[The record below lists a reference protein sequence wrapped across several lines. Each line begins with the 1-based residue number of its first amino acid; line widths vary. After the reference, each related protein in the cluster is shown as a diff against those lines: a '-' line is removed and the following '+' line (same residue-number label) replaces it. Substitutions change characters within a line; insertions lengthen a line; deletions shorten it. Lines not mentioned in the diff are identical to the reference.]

1 MRWGEVLKSS
11 LLLFL
16 IFGFLGCASKEKQA
30 EKHFKKGFAYQNQ
43 GDLDKA
49 LQEYQKALQLNP
61 NYTQVYT
68 NVGTVHLKKKDYHK
82 AIQQF
87 KKVIELNYWDRKAHY
102 NLGLESLYT
111 GEVEKAKEEVK
122 FLKSIRS
129 ELADALEKKIGER

>member
-1 MRWGEVLKSS
+1 MRWGDILKSF
-11 LLLFL
+11 LILFL
-16 IFGFLGCASKEKQA
+16 IFGFLSCTSKEKQA
-30 EKHFKKGFAYQNQ
+30 EKHFKKGFEYQDQ
-43 GDLDKA
+43 GNLDKA
-49 LQEYQKALQLNP
+49 LEEYGKALQLNP

-68 NVGTVHLKKKDYHK
+68 NVGTVYLEKKDYDK

-102 NLGLESLYT
+102 NLGLVYLYK

-129 ELADALEKKIGER
+129 ELGDILEKKIEER